1 LRRGRRKRHNTAMTA
16 PSPSPRKGIRFLQ
29 WPVMLLLTLCVV
41 PELVLQASDMGLG
54 GIQGLRAL
62 AYGLGA
68 FQIDLLSGPGP
79 YFAVHSLTMFLTYGF
94 LHTGL
99 SHLIINMIGL
109 VWLGG
114 LVLENRTSETF
125 LTFYLLATVG
135 AAEAFALIG
144 TAGGTMV
151 GASGALF
158 GLLGVYL
165 VDSGLLMGSLPKD
178 RLAPRIA
185 RVFAVAVILALS
197 DIASRFL
204 LGSTVAWQAHA
215 GGFVTGGLLALIAP
229 PRGRKAAEK

>member
-1 LRRGRRKRHNTAMTA
+1 MRRGRRKRHNTAMTA

-62 AYGLGA
+62 AYG
-68 FQIDLLSGPGP
+68 
-79 YFAVHSLTMFLTYGF
+79 VHSLTMFLTYGF